1 MLLKVSAMDESD
13 LRAQL
18 GDLFRSQLLAVL
30 ATQGPDGPY
39 ASLVAFA
46 SSEDLRYLI
55 FATSRSTRKFA
66 KLSADAR
73 AAMLIDR
80 RSNQLSDF
88 CNAVAV
94 TVLGEVEEV
103 AGKDRT
109 AIESL
114 YLAKHPHLAGFLG
127 SENCALMRLLVKK
140 YIFVSNFQQV
150 VEMDLDEAGSSHK

>member
-1 MLLKVSAMDESD
+1 MDESD

-18 GDLFRSQLLAVL
+18 YDLFHSQLLAVL

-39 ASLVAFA
+39 ANLVAFA
-46 SSEDLRYLI
+46 SSEDLRFLL

-80 RSNQLSDF
+80 RRNQLSDF
-88 CNAVAV
+88 CEAVAV
-94 TVLGEVEEV
+94 TALGVVEEV
-103 AGKDRT
+103 VEKDRT
-109 AIESL
+109 AMQSI
-114 YLAKHPHLAGFLG
+114 YLAKHPHLASFLE
-127 SENCALMRLLVKK
+127 SENCALMRLLAKK

-150 VEMDLDEAGSSHK
+150 VEMDLDETGSSHKSSR